1 MTSITMEEF
10 FKAIELGDIARVEQS
25 LKNDTNL
32 CNGENEHGLTA
43 LGVAAHYGHLDI
55 VELLLNFGADIN
67 SVSNSKVS
75 YIPSNTALHA
85 GIAGNASKELVKF
98 LLDQG
103 AKVDQ
108 PDSSGHTALHI
119 AAFDGSA
126 DIVTLLLAYG
136 DGQEM
141 YTDSEHRTPLEIAK
155 ERDNKEFLKA
165 HEDFSNGKAQ

>member
-10 FKAIELGDIARVEQS
+10 FQAIELGNIARVEQS

-32 CNGENEHGLTA
+32 CNAENEHGLIA
-43 LGVAAHYGHLDI
+43 LGVAAHYGHMEI

-85 GIAGNASKELVKF
+85 GIAGKAKKELVKF
-98 LLDQG
+98 LLEQG
-103 AKVDQ
+103 AKVNQ
-108 PDSSGHTALHI
+108 PDSSGHTPLHI

-136 DGQEM
+136 DSQEM
-141 YTDSEHRTPLEIAK
+141 YTDSEQRTPLDIAK
-155 ERDNKEFLKA
+155 ERDNQVFLKA
-165 HEDFSNGKAQ
+165 HEEFSKGKAQ